1 MITLLCDGEILCAG
15 RVTQHTWGGGGGLGI
30 LPRGGDI
37 QAEICDR
44 SVRGQVEPQLE
55 KNHI

>member
-1 MITLLCDGEILCAG
+1 MC
-15 RVTQHTWGGGGGLGI
+15 RGGLGI

-55 KNHI
+55 KNHIKERK